1 MSRPLTEEERSLAKW
16 MLENGTPEG
25 KTFLVQLENAQA
37 TSWKCSCGCTS
48 FNFKVDG
55 MPEAPPGTHI
65 LGDFLFGS
73 DAGLSGAFI
82 FESEGI
88 LSGVEIYGLAGTA
101 PSELPFPSQLRPV
114 NA

>member
-16 MLENGTPEG
+16 MLENGASEG
-25 KTFLVQLENAQA
+25 KAFLVQLANARA
-37 TSWKCSCGCTS
+37 TSWKCSCGCAS
-48 FNFKVDG
+48 YKFKVEG

-65 LGDFLFGS
+65 LGDFFFGS
-73 DAGLSGAFI
+73 DAELSGAFI

-88 LSGVEIYGLAGTA
+88 LSGVEIYGLSGAA
-101 PSELPFPSQLRPV
+101 PSVLPLPSQLRPV